1 MLIFFY
7 FLENRRLQKK
17 KELKEII
24 EENLET
30 ANSTCTCF
38 DEKTKLR

>member
-1 MLIFFY
+1 MFWKTADC
-7 FLENRRLQKK
+7 KK

-38 DEKTKLR
+38 NEKTKLR